1 VTARG
6 AAGAGTIAAVDGMNG
21 RALVMKSGATCMP
34 IGSEMTQLLEIHVSL
49 PAGASSRGT
58 VAARRAGL
66 RVSLSGPPNTNR
78 PHVRLR

>member
-1 VTARG
+1 MTARG
-6 AAGAGTIAAVDGMNG
+6 AAGHGTIAAVDRMNG

-58 VAARRAGL
+58 VAARRASL
-66 RVSLSGPPNTNR
+66 RAGQSER
-78 PHVRLR
+78 PA

>member
-1 VTARG
+1 MTARG
-6 AAGAGTIAAVDGMNG
+6 AAGAGTIAAVDRMNG

-58 VAARRAGL
+58 VAARRVGL
-66 RVSLSGPPNTNR
+66 RVGQSER
-78 PHVRLR
+78 PA